1 MRGGG
6 VKAKVWHVFA
16 FRKYSTGLDLRKF
29 MGKLTTE
36 AQSTPSQEGLR
47 EFLRKF

>member
-1 MRGGG
+1 
-6 VKAKVWHVFA
+6 
-16 FRKYSTGLDLRKF
+16 
-29 MGKLTTE
+29 MGKRSRSVRVAHTTE